1 VKERMKHVMNYK
13 KPAFWVIIASVVTC
27 IVVAVCFLTNPKDSD
42 SKRIDP
48 FGKYYKVRD
57 IIYESGAYAFSY
69 TTETTPKYYVTNE
82 KELLVLEDKSST
94 SWLNAG
100 TFEEVGLTKDNFDR
114 YFRGVR
120 GSASSLRSNNQKAWR
135 LLVNDSQDTVFYYL
149 LLKKNGDVYLT
160 YGYYDASEK
169 DDPASDDTSIRWV
182 FSLIEDELN

>member
-1 VKERMKHVMNYK
+1 MICPFCLRLFPSGHLSAYRLNSADLAYVIVHEQAHIKRLDHWWKPLVFGEVGVKERMKHVMNYK

-120 GSASSLRSNNQKAWR
+120 GSASSLRSII
-135 LLVNDSQDTVFYYL
+135 
-149 LLKKNGDVYLT
+149 KKPGVC
-160 YGYYDASEK
+160 
-169 DDPASDDTSIRWV
+169 W
-182 FSLIEDELN
+182 